1 MTTLKNLK
9 QFIFSLKNLIRRKK
23 KRERIDIIY
32 LHGYNEFDIKLKLIL
47 RRNRRRVFSFVAVVS
62 GCLLLILFSVSV
74 FFPPP
79 TATNLFLPRHSS
91 VEERAASESNFDA
104 VFRVPASGGDL
115 ISDLWSSSQSKFYY
129 GCSNASNKFQT
140 ADAETRPDRY
150 LLIATSGGLNQQR
163 TGIIDAVVAAYI
175 LNATL
180 VIPRLDQ
187 QSYWKDSS
195 CFAEIFDVDWFISS
209 LSRDVEI
216 IKELPLKEGK
226 AWVPGTMRVP
236 RKCDPE
242 CYETRVLPVLKKK
255 QAVELTKFDYRL
267 SNILDT
273 DLQKLRCRV
282 NYHALRFT
290 DPILEM
296 GKLLVERMRMKAN
309 RFIALHLRYEPDMLA
324 FSGCYY
330 GGGDEERAKLG
341 AIRKRWKTLHMS
353 DPETVRRK
361 GKCPLTPEEI
371 GLMLRAL
378 GFGSDVHVYVASG
391 EVYGGEESLA
401 PLKALFPNFHSKR
414 TLATKEL
421 AQFSSF
427 SGRMAA
433 LDYIVCDESDVFV
446 TNNNGNMARMLSGRR
461 RYFGHKPT
469 IRPNAKKLHR
479 LFLDRNNMTWGEFS
493 SKVRTYQIGFMGE
506 PIEAEPGKGD
516 FHEIPDSC
524 LCQGKQVE
532 TIHDQTYVDHNG
544 NDALEMSYE
553 YGSFA
558 DDQHWTDYLD
568 SISVLNQL
576 PNRGAG
582 IVLTKEELAD
592 VEEILS
598 D

>member
-1 MTTLKNLK
+1 MENTMTTLKNLK
-9 QFIFSLKNLIRRKK
+9 LLIFSLRNLIRRKK

-32 LHGYNEFDIKLKLIL
+32 LHGYNDFDVKLKLIL
-47 RRNRRRVFSFVAVVS
+47 RRNRHRVLSFVSAVS

-74 FFPPP
+74 FYPPP
-79 TATNLFLPRHSS
+79 TVTNLFLPRHSS
-91 VEERAASESNFDA
+91 VVDA

-115 ISDLWSSSQSKFYY
+115 IPDLWSSSQSKFYY

-140 ADAETRPDRY
+140 ADSKTRPDRY

-180 VIPRLDQ
+180 VVPRLDQ
-187 QSYWKDSS
+187 QSYWKDTS

-216 IKELPLKEGK
+216 IKELPLKEGE

-267 SNILDT
+267 SNKLDM

-330 GGGDEERAKLG
+330 GGGDEERAELG
-341 AIRKRWKTLHMS
+341 AIRKRWKTLHVS
-353 DPETVRRK
+353 DPERVRSK

-401 PLKALFPNFHSKR
+401 PLKALFPNFHSKQ

-446 TNNNGNMARMLSGRR
+446 TNNNGNMARMLAGRR

-479 LFLDRNNMTWGEFS
+479 LFLDRNNLTWGEFS
-493 SKVRTYQIGFMGE
+493 SKVRTCQIGFMGE
-506 PIEAEPGKGD
+506 PIEVEPGKGE
-516 FHEIPDSC
+516 FHENPDSC
-524 LCQGKQVE
+524 LCQAKQVE
-532 TIHDQTYVDHNG
+532 TIQDQTSVDHHG
-544 NDALEMSYE
+544 NDALGMSYE
-553 YGSFA
+553 YGAFE
-558 DDQHWTDYLD
+558 DDPDWTADYLG

-576 PNRGAG
+576 PNRAG
-582 IVLTKEELAD
+582 TVLTKEELAE
-592 VEEILS
+592 VEEILL